1 MDTGEETNRNT
12 KNREHKTSNLEKKI
26 VYNNS
31 NQIFNQREID
41 LRSLGLNFG
50 ITPKKFPLIEYIA
63 ATEKLCQSLE
73 EIGDPASMASAQGIR
88 NLVSG
93 ELRKGYDMKIKSNLS
108 KEEREILKQIG
119 DDETIIICPA
129 DKGKAIV
136 IEDRETYIQK
146 MYQQIDEG
154 DYTKATKS
162 EQTLLDNIHQKRRA
176 IEINGTHR
184 LETEKTIFSHI
195 TCNGKYLSFN

>member
-1 MDTGEETNRNT
+1 MD
-12 KNREHKTSNLEKKI
+12 L
-26 VYNNS
+26 
-31 NQIFNQREID
+31 
-41 LRSLGLNFG
+41 LSLGLNFG

-63 ATEKLCQSLE
+63 LTEKLCQSLK
-73 EIGDPASMASAQGIR
+73 EIGDPDSMACARAQGIR

-119 DDETIIICPA
+119 DDETVIICPA

-136 IEDRETYIQK
+136 IKDKETYIQK
-146 MYQQIDEG
+146 IYQQIDEG

-162 EQTLLDNIHQKRRA
+162 EQTLLDNIHQKLVAQLKSMGHRDFKQRRP
-176 IEINGTHR
+176 
-184 LETEKTIFSHI
+184 
-195 TCNGKYLSFN
+195 YLVTAPVLANMYLLILKISQG